1 MDDDLVRRIANHPRY
16 EELRHKRM
24 NFGLWMTAAVFVA
37 YYGFILLVAFDPKLL
52 GTRIGAGVMT
62 LGVPLGAAVILV
74 TIVLTALYV
83 RRANSEFDAISDEIV
98 KGVLK

>member
-16 EELRHKRM
+16 EELRRTRATY
-24 NFGLWMTAAVFVA
+24 GWWMTLAVFIA
-37 YYGFILLVAFDPKLL
+37 YYGFILLVAFNPKLL
-52 GTRIGAGVMT
+52 GTKIGTGVMT
-62 LGVPLGAAVILV
+62 LGVPLGAGVILI

-98 KGVLK
+98 KGVVK